1 MNPVSKEI
9 WTVGDVLKWTTER
22 FKEAGLSSPRLDAEV
37 LLASVLSCD
46 RVTVYTDYQKP
57 LDLQERARYRELVK
71 KRLEGQPT
79 AYLVGH
85 REFWS
90 LDFKVNPH
98 VLIPRPDTE
107 LLVELTLELIKDT
120 AHPLIA
126 DIGTGSGC
134 IATAIA
140 KERKDATIVATDLSQ
155 KALSTAKE
163 NARRHGVNIEFFHGF
178 LTEPLMERAGE
189 FHLVVSNP
197 PYIPENEDLESSERG
212 KKPQGVQTGTTG
224 GDLMCDPN
232 VMKYEPREALMG
244 GEDGLDIIRA
254 LIADVP
260 NILRPGGFFITEVGA
275 NQASRVAELMKE
287 TKAYENVDIRRDLA
301 GLDRAVFGKK
311 TGSVSEP

>member
-1 MNPVSKEI
+1 MNPVSKDI

-22 FKEAGLSSPRLDAEV
+22 FKDAGLSSPRLEAEV
-37 LLASVLSCD
+37 LLASVLNCD

-57 LDLQERARYRELVK
+57 LDQKERTLYRELIK
-71 KRLEGQPT
+71 KRLEGRPS

-107 LLVELTLELIKDT
+107 LLVELTLELMKDT
-120 AHPLIA
+120 ASPLIA

-163 NARRHGVNIEFFHGF
+163 NAQRHAVNIEFLHGS

-197 PYIPENEDLESSERG
+197 PYIAEKESSELG
-212 KKPQGVQTGTTG
+212 NQGTKPQNIRTSPSG
-224 GDLMCDPN
+224 GLSCDPD

-244 GEDGLDIIRA
+244 GKDGLDIIRT

-275 NQASRVAELMKE
+275 NQASRVADLMKK
-287 TKAYENVDIRRDLA
+287 TKSYENVDIRQDLS

-311 TGSVSEP
+311 TEVVSEP